1 MNDKDIINFKQSLV
15 NYTVDQ
21 LIELRTQLN
30 DNISKMILNSDDV
43 VKVAIIESLL
53 NEKLEK
59 EQKNG

>member
-15 NYTVDQ
+15 NYNVDQ

-43 VKVAIIESLL
+43 AKVAIIESLL
-53 NEKLEK
+53 TEKLNK
-59 EQKNG
+59 EHSNE

>member
-15 NYTVDQ
+15 NYDIDQ

-43 VKVAIIESLL
+43 VKVAIIEGLL
-53 NEKLEK
+53 TEKLNK
-59 EQKNG
+59 EHSNE

>member
-1 MNDKDIINFKQSLV
+1 MNDKDIINFKQSLI
-15 NYTVDQ
+15 NYNVDQ

-53 NEKLEK
+53 T
-59 EQKNG
+59 

>member
-15 NYTVDQ
+15 NYNVDQ

-43 VKVAIIESLL
+43 VKVAIIEGLL
-53 NEKLEK
+53 TEKLNK
-59 EQKNG
+59 EYSNE

>member
-15 NYTVDQ
+15 NYNVDQ

>member
-15 NYTVDQ
+15 NYSVDQ

-53 NEKLEK
+53 TERLNKEHSNE
-59 EQKNG
+59 

>member
-15 NYTVDQ
+15 NYSVDQ

-43 VKVAIIESLL
+43 VKVAIIEGLL
-53 NEKLEK
+53 TEKLNK
-59 EQKNG
+59 EHSNE

>member
-43 VKVAIIESLL
+43 VKVAIIEGLL
-53 NEKLEK
+53 TEKLNK
-59 EQKNG
+59 EHSNE

>member
-15 NYTVDQ
+15 NYNVDQ

-43 VKVAIIESLL
+43 VKIAIIEGLL
-53 NEKLEK
+53 TEKLNK
-59 EQKNG
+59 EHSNE

>member
-15 NYTVDQ
+15 NYNVDQ

-43 VKVAIIESLL
+43 VKVTIIESLL
-53 NEKLEK
+53 TEKLNK
-59 EQKNG
+59 EHSNE

>member
-15 NYTVDQ
+15 NYNVDQ

-43 VKVAIIESLL
+43 VKVAIIEGLL
-53 NEKLEK
+53 T
-59 EQKNG
+59 

>member
-15 NYTVDQ
+15 NYDVDQ

-43 VKVAIIESLL
+43 VKVAIIEGLL
-53 NEKLEK
+53 TEKLNK
-59 EQKNG
+59 EHSNE

>member
-1 MNDKDIINFKQSLV
+1 MNDKDIINFKQSLA
-15 NYTVDQ
+15 NYNVDQ

-53 NEKLEK
+53 TEKLNK
-59 EQKNG
+59 ENSNE

>member
-15 NYTVDQ
+15 NYNVDQ

-53 NEKLEK
+53 NEKLDK
-59 EQKNG
+59 ESKDE

>member
-15 NYTVDQ
+15 NYNVDQ

-53 NEKLEK
+53 TEKLSK
-59 EQKNG
+59 EHSNE

>member
-15 NYTVDQ
+15 NYSVDQ

-43 VKVAIIESLL
+43 MTVAIIEGLL
-53 NEKLEK
+53 TEKLNK
-59 EQKNG
+59 EHSNE

>member
-15 NYTVDQ
+15 NYNVDQ

-53 NEKLEK
+53 AEKLNK
-59 EQKNG
+59 EHSNE

>member
-15 NYTVDQ
+15 NYNVEQ

-43 VKVAIIESLL
+43 VKVAIIEGLL
-53 NEKLEK
+53 TEKLNK
-59 EQKNG
+59 EHSNE

>member
-15 NYTVDQ
+15 NYNVDQ

-43 VKVAIIESLL
+43 VKVAIIEGLL
-53 NEKLEK
+53 TEKLNK
-59 EQKNG
+59 EHSNE

>member
-15 NYTVDQ
+15 NYNVDQ

-53 NEKLEK
+53 TEKLNK
-59 EQKNG
+59 EYSNE